1 VNVASDVFMKN
12 PFYIIYDPAYTT
24 SYVTASVEKPERV
37 RQIMK
42 ELGDSYPI
50 IKPTSCTDEDILL
63 CHSEGLLTME
73 KQDDVRFTVA
83 KLAAGGAI
91 TAATMPMEGKPSF
104 AVIRPPGHHANPDH
118 NWGFCYFNNMGI
130 AIKRLLADSII
141 QKAIILDIDLHFG
154 DGTDTIFKSTINVPV
169 LNIQSS
175 NPVDFINETKT
186 RLQQCGSADIL
197 GISAGFDQY
206 IKDWG
211 ANLSTQD
218 YFTIGQIAGNHARHY
233 CKGHIF
239 AILEGGYYIPDLGKN
254 VIALIEGICNGLYD

>member
-1 VNVASDVFMKN
+1 MKN

-24 SYVTASVEKPERV
+24 NYVTASVEKPERV
-37 RQIMK
+37 RHIMN
-42 ELGDSYPI
+42 ELGNSYPI
-50 IKPTSCTDEDILL
+50 INPTSCTNEDILL
-63 CHSEGLLTME
+63 CHSEGLLAME
-73 KQDDVRFTVA
+73 KQDEVRFTVA

-91 TAATMPMEGKPSF
+91 TAAKMAMDGKPSF

-130 AIKRLLADSII
+130 AIKRLLTNSII
-141 QKAIILDIDLHFG
+141 KSAIVLDIDLHFG
-154 DGTDTIFKSTINVPV
+154 DGTDTIFRSYPNIPV

-175 NPVDFINETKT
+175 NPVDFINETT
-186 RLQQCGSADIL
+186 MQLQQCGSSDIL

-211 ANLSTQD
+211 TNLSTQD
-218 YFTIGQIAGNHARHY
+218 YYTIGQIAGTHAKHY

-239 AILEGGYYIPDLGKN
+239 AVLEGGYYIPDLGKN
-254 VIALIEGICNGLYD
+254 VIALIEGIRNGLYD